1 MQIFDWTIN
10 IIDTVSDCITCNV
23 IISQLNIN
31 NLLLSMHSTPD
42 EKIISHNS
50 WYGNQNHDVKQ

>member
-42 EKIISHNS
+42 KKIISHNS